1 LLEII
6 DGCKTTPRHQRK
18 EEDRAVF
25 NRSSYLA
32 AFLALVLALALGSP
46 ARGASDDLLKAAN
59 KEATLLLY
67 GGATLQHMTLLI
79 ANFNRAYPGIKVNYL
94 RKSGSSLFELIVRE
108 LRAKTYNADA
118 YVPITIDQAMYLAE
132 RKLLSRHVSAERAA
146 MPEQA
151 KDRDGYW
158 TTLYQTG
165 HVYAY
170 NTRQVNPK
178 DAPRT
183 YEDLLHPR
191 WKGRI
196 MMDEEEDLWYAS
208 VLEIVGK
215 DKGQSFMRA
224 LAQQQPVF
232 QGSKT
237 LMMQLLCAGEVAL
250 TFPVN
255 FNQAND
261 AKKRGCPSDWVVIEP
276 QTQRPPFVIAMAQNA
291 PHPAAARLFID
302 FLLAKEP
309 QKFMQENIFRQ
320 SARLDVEPSGDLAKL
335 KGLRVWKSDWNA
347 IFKERNAYRDGF
359 MKTFNLS

>member
-1 LLEII
+1 MGICNKYSAALFILLAWL
-6 DGCKTTPRHQRK
+6 T
-18 EEDRAVF
+18 
-25 NRSSYLA
+25 Y
-32 AFLALVLALALGSP
+32 GSA
-46 ARGASDDLLKAAN
+46 ARGASDDLVKAAH

-79 ANFNRAYPGIKVNYL
+79 ENFNRVHPGIKVNYL

-118 YVPITIDQAMYLAE
+118 YVPLTIDQAMYLAE
-132 RKLLSRHVSAERAA
+132 RKLLTRHLSPERSAF
-146 MPEQA
+146 PEQA

-178 DAPRT
+178 DAPRS
-183 YEDLLHPR
+183 YDDLLQPK
-191 WKGRI
+191 WKGKI
-196 MMDEEEDLWYAS
+196 MMDEEEDLWYAA
-208 VLEIVGK
+208 VLEILGK
-215 DKGQSFMRA
+215 EKGQSFMRA

-250 TFPVN
+250 AFPVN

-261 AKKRGCPSDWVVIEP
+261 AKKRSCPSDFVAIEP

-291 PHPAAARLFID
+291 PHPAAAKLFID

-320 SARLDVEPSGDLAKL
+320 SARLDVEPSGDLARL
-335 KGLRVWKSDWNA
+335 KGVRVWKSDWNA
-347 IFKERNAYRDGF
+347 IFKERAAYSDGF
-359 MKTFNLS
+359 KKTFTQASR

>member
-1 LLEII
+1 MWISN
-6 DGCKTTPRHQRK
+6 K
-18 EEDRAVF
+18 
-25 NRSSYLA
+25 YLA
-32 AFLALVLALALGSP
+32 ALFVLPAWLAVAST
-46 ARGASDDLLKAAN
+46 ARGASDDLVKAAT
-59 KEATLLLY
+59 KEAALLIY

-79 ANFNRAYPGIKVNYL
+79 ENFNRVHPGIKVNYL

-118 YVPITIDQAMYLAE
+118 YVPLTIDQAMYLAE
-132 RKLLSRHVSAERAA
+132 RKLLTRHASAERSAF
-146 MPEQA
+146 PEQA

-178 DAPRT
+178 DAPRS
-183 YEDLLHPR
+183 YDDLLQPK
-191 WKGRI
+191 WKGKI

-208 VLEIVGK
+208 VLEILGK
-215 DKGQSFMRA
+215 EKGQSFMRA
-224 LAQQQPVF
+224 LARQQPVF

-250 TFPVN
+250 AFPVN

-261 AKKRGCPSDWVVIEP
+261 AKKRGCPSDFVAIEP

-291 PHPAAARLFID
+291 PHPAAAKLFID

-335 KGLRVWKSDWNA
+335 KGVCVWKSEWNT
-347 IFKERNAYRDGF
+347 IFKDRNAYSDGF
-359 MKTFNLS
+359 KKTFNLTSR

>member
-1 LLEII
+1 MWN
-6 DGCKTTPRHQRK
+6 CPRY
-18 EEDRAVF
+18 V
-25 NRSSYLA
+25 A
-32 AFLALVLALALGSP
+32 ALLVLPAWLACVSA
-46 ARGASDDLLKAAN
+46 ARGASDELVKAAN
-59 KEATLLLY
+59 KEALLLIY

-79 ANFNRAYPGIKVNYL
+79 ENFNRTHPALKVNYL

-118 YVPITIDQAMYLAE
+118 YVPLTVDQAMFLAE
-132 RKLLSRHVSAERAA
+132 RKLLTRHASPERSAF
-146 MPEQA
+146 PEEA

-170 NTRQVNPK
+170 NTRQVNSK
-178 DAPRT
+178 EAPRA
-183 YEDLLHPR
+183 YDDLLQPK
-191 WKGRI
+191 WKGKI

-208 VLEIVGK
+208 VLEILGK
-215 DKGQSFMRA
+215 EKGLRFMRG

-250 TFPVN
+250 AFPVN

-261 AKKRGCPSDWVVIEP
+261 AKKRGCPSDFVVIEP

-291 PHPAAARLFID
+291 PHPAAAKLFID

-309 QKFMQENIFRQ
+309 QRFMQENIFRQ

-335 KGLRVWKSDWNA
+335 KGVRAWRSDWNA
-347 IFKERNAYRDGF
+347 IFKERSSYRDAF
-359 MKTFNLS
+359 MKAFNLSTR

>member
-1 LLEII
+1 MWIYHKYIAALFVL
-6 DGCKTTPRHQRK
+6 P
-18 EEDRAVF
+18 AW
-25 NRSSYLA
+25 LA
-32 AFLALVLALALGSP
+32 FAST
-46 ARGASDDLLKAAN
+46 ARGASDDLVKAAN
-59 KEATLLLY
+59 KEATLLIY

-79 ANFNRAYPGIKVNYL
+79 ENFNRVHPGIKVNYL

-118 YVPITIDQAMYLAE
+118 YVPLTIDQAMYLAE
-132 RKLLSRHVSAERAA
+132 RKLLTRHASPERSAF
-146 MPEQA
+146 PEQA

-178 DAPRT
+178 DAPRS
-183 YEDLLHPR
+183 YDDLLQPK
-191 WKGRI
+191 WKGKI

-208 VLEIVGK
+208 VLEILGK
-215 DKGQSFMRA
+215 EKGQSFMRA

-250 TFPVN
+250 AFPVN

-261 AKKRGCPSDWVVIEP
+261 AKKRGCPSDFVAIEP

-291 PHPAAARLFID
+291 PHPAAAKLFID

-320 SARLDVEPSGDLAKL
+320 SPRLDVDPSGDLAKL
-335 KGLRVWKSDWNA
+335 KGVRVWKSDWNA
-347 IFKERNAYRDGF
+347 IFNTYSDRFK
-359 MKTFNLS
+359 KTFLLASR

>member
-1 LLEII
+1 MWI
-6 DGCKTTPRHQRK
+6 CHK
-18 EEDRAVF
+18 
-25 NRSSYLA
+25 YLA
-32 AFLALVLALALGSP
+32 AFFVLAAWLAFASA
-46 ARGASDDLLKAAN
+46 ARGASDDLVKAAN
-59 KEATLLLY
+59 KEATLLIY

-79 ANFNRAYPGIKVNYL
+79 ENFNRVHPGIKVNYL

-118 YVPITIDQAMYLAE
+118 YVPLTIDQAMYLAE
-132 RKLLSRHVSAERAA
+132 RKLLTRHASPERLAF
-146 MPEQA
+146 PEQV

-178 DAPRT
+178 DAPRS
-183 YEDLLHPR
+183 YDDLLQPK
-191 WKGRI
+191 WKGKI

-208 VLEIVGK
+208 VLEILGK
-215 DKGQSFMRA
+215 EKGQSFMRA

-250 TFPVN
+250 AFPVN

-261 AKKRGCPSDWVVIEP
+261 AKKRGCPSDFVAIEP

-291 PHPAAARLFID
+291 PHPAAAKLFID
-302 FLLAKEP
+302 FLLTREP

-335 KGLRVWKSDWNA
+335 KGVRVWKSDWNA
-347 IFKERNAYRDGF
+347 IFKDRNTYSDGF
-359 MKTFNLS
+359 KKTFSLVSR

>member
-1 LLEII
+1 MLTGKRFVAGFFIAALLL
-6 DGCKTTPRHQRK
+6 TSSPR
-18 EEDRAVF
+18 
-25 NRSSYLA
+25 
-32 AFLALVLALALGSP
+32 
-46 ARGASDDLLKAAN
+46 ARGAADDLVKAAN
-59 KEATLLLY
+59 KEASLLLY

-79 ANFNRAYPGIKVNYL
+79 QNFNRVHPGIKVDYL
-94 RKSGSSLFELIVRE
+94 RKSGASLFELIVRE

-132 RKLLSRHVSAERAA
+132 RKLLTRHLSPERSAI
-146 MPEQA
+146 PEPL

-165 HVYAY
+165 HVFAY
-170 NTRQVNPK
+170 NTRFVNGSE
-178 DAPRT
+178 APRS
-183 YEDLLHPR
+183 YDDLLHPR
-191 WKGRI
+191 WKGKI
-196 MMDEEEDLWYAS
+196 MMDEGEEFWYAS
-208 VLEIVGK
+208 VLEILGK
-215 DKGQSFMRA
+215 EKGENFMRR

-250 TFPVN
+250 AFPVN

-261 AKKRGCPSDWVVIEP
+261 AKKRACPSDWVVIEP

-291 PHPAAARLFID
+291 PHPAAAQLFID
-302 FLLAKEP
+302 YLLSREP

-335 KGLRVWKSDWNA
+335 KGVRVWQSDWNA
-347 IFKERNAYRDGF
+347 IFKNRAAYTDAF
-359 MKTFNLS
+359 KKIFKLS

>member
-1 LLEII
+1 MLNRKRSAAGFIVLL
-6 DGCKTTPRHQRK
+6 
-18 EEDRAVF
+18 
-25 NRSSYLA
+25 LL
-32 AFLALVLALALGSP
+32 LALSSA
-46 ARGASDDLLKAAN
+46 ARGASDDLVKAAN
-59 KEATLLLY
+59 KEASLLLY

-79 ANFNRAYPGIKVNYL
+79 ANFNRTHPGIKVNYL

-118 YVPITIDQAMYLAE
+118 YVPITIDQAIYLAE
-132 RKLLSRHVSAERAA
+132 RKLLTHHASPERAA
-146 MPEQA
+146 IPEQS

-165 HVYAY
+165 HVFAH

-178 DAPRT
+178 DAPRS
-183 YEDLLHPR
+183 YDDLLQPR
-191 WKGRI
+191 WKGKI
-196 MMDEEEDLWYAS
+196 MMDDEEDLWYAS
-208 VLEIVGK
+208 VLEILGK
-215 DKGQSFMRA
+215 EKGQSFMRG

-250 TFPVN
+250 AFPVN

-291 PHPAAARLFID
+291 PHPAAAKLFID

-309 QKFMQENIFRQ
+309 QRFMQENIFRQ
-320 SARLDVEPSGDLAKL
+320 SPRLDVEPSGDLAKL
-335 KGLRVWKSDWNA
+335 KGVRVWKSDWNA
-347 IFKERNAYRDGF
+347 IFKERAGYTDAF
-359 MKTFNLS
+359 KKVFKLS

>member
-1 LLEII
+1 MAISKKYFVGFFAI
-6 DGCKTTPRHQRK
+6 VISVMFAPH
-18 EEDRAVF
+18 V
-25 NRSSYLA
+25 RS
-32 AFLALVLALALGSP
+32 
-46 ARGASDDLLKAAN
+46 ASDDLVRAAN
-59 KEATLLLY
+59 KEGTLLLY

-79 ANFNRAYPGIKVNYL
+79 GNFNRMHPGIKVNYL

-118 YVPITIDQAMYLAE
+118 YVPITIDQAMYLAD
-132 RKLLSRHVSAERAA
+132 RKLLSRYASGERSAF
-146 MPEQA
+146 PEQS
-151 KDRDGYW
+151 KDSDGYW

-165 HVYAY
+165 HVYAH

-178 DAPRT
+178 DAPRS
-183 YEDLLHPR
+183 YDDLLHPR
-191 WKGRI
+191 WKGKI

-208 VLEIVGK
+208 VLEILGK
-215 DKGQSFMRA
+215 EKGQSFMRR

-237 LMMQLLCAGEVAL
+237 LMMQLLCAGEVAI

-261 AKKRGCPSDWVVIEP
+261 AKKKGCPSDWVVIEP

-291 PHPAAARLFID
+291 PHPAAAKLFID
-302 FLLAKEP
+302 FVLSKEA

-320 SARLDVEPSGDLAKL
+320 SARIDVEPSGDLAKL
-335 KGLRVWKSDWNA
+335 QGVRVWKSDWNA
-347 IFKERNAYRDGF
+347 IFKDRNNYRDAF